1 MVKCFFGGNFYLEYW
16 AKMDING
23 KTEILKRKWR
33 AWDKKCDKFLFSLI
47 HYKYKKFF
55 IIFIINQIGQW
66 DHQAPQK
73 NVYQKKCINP
83 MIIQTHLKETNLFQ
97 KSHLKMKTFA
107 LPVYFKFPFIR
118 MTVALL
124 NAIII
129 TMKSVLKNGSNKKIL
144 VVYVVRKSV
153 SIRTN

>member
-1 MVKCFFGGNFYLEYW
+1 
-16 AKMDING
+16 
-23 KTEILKRKWR
+23 
-33 AWDKKCDKFLFSLI
+33 
-47 HYKYKKFF
+47 
-55 IIFIINQIGQW
+55 
-66 DHQAPQK
+66 
-73 NVYQKKCINP
+73 